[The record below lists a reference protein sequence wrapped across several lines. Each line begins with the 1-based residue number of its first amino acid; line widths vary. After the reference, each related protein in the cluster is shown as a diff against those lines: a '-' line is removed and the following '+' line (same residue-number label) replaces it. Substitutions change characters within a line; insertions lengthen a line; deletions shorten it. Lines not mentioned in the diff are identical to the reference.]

1 MDDPLSAVDA
11 KTEER
16 ILEAIETASH
26 GRTMVLVTH
35 RVAAAARCDD
45 IVVLEKG
52 RVAERGTHAELLARE
67 GLYAE
72 LAARQQ
78 LEEEL
83 GAL

>member
-1 MDDPLSAVDA
+1 
-11 KTEER
+11 
-16 ILEAIETASH
+16 
-26 GRTMVLVTH
+26 MVLVTH